1 MLEEN
6 ENLPVEAKAKKKLF
20 FSHPVFRVG
29 EYLAVRVLTIAVTIF
44 VGIFITVLIANRG
57 GLVGAS
63 VAQYIDNGEFV
74 DASIA
79 QDINNQV
86 KDAFNVG
93 PYSNISPEDPRFPI
107 AEKLRK
113 ELYHE
118 SGLDLPLFQRDL
130 LWTFKALTFQWGEVL
145 NHTSLNLRAVNF
157 LNGNSD
163 TFDVTRI
170 ILDHFPNTLLL
181 ITSADLIVFLI
192 GIPLALF
199 LSRKYG
205 KWQDKIM
212 VALSPISSIPAWV
225 HGIFLVI
232 IFAVQLQW
240 LPPGNMFDPFPPAT
254 KWGYILIVL
263 KHMLLPVTAIV
274 LSMFFQ
280 YVYTWRTFFL
290 IYAGEDYVDLAR
302 AKGLSGKVIEKRY
315 ILRPTLPYVVTSFAL
330 SLLGFWQMTT
340 ALEYF
345 FRWPGIGLLYVDAL
359 GVNVT
364 EVRTIDAL
372 LIIGVVVIFAY
383 LMGLTILLLDI
394 IYAALDPRVRLGTG
408 EQKLKAAIARPRKAF
423 SHWFRR
429 EVLPVPKRVWTAQA
443 ESSEKERAAGIPADR
458 PRGRKARSRS
468 LVLTIREILRY
479 PSAIIGATLIV
490 FLVGTAVY
498 AIISIPPSQVTALW
512 YPQPTGYQTRPQNAQ
527 PIWVNW
533 FRRDKL
539 PQTIN
544 ITSQDKA
551 VEKTV
556 VEAADHKNVTFMFTI
571 NYPYHELPEEVYV
584 YFFPHYKSK
593 QPFVTLTWIT
603 PDGREFNLGN
613 MAISTGSTY
622 MLTRDI
628 PQNYFLPGIHRTT
641 LYTSNQGGF
650 PITCTVFFDP
660 AAEEPCTPLP
670 GMYTLRINGTTFEP
684 NSTIEAEV
692 VVMGKLFGWAGTDFY
707 RRDLSVGLLWGLPI
721 ALALGLVGAFVTTIL
736 SMLVAAAGVWFGG
749 WADALVQRITE
760 ANMVLPV
767 LAIGVMVFYFLGISL
782 WVILGVV
789 ILLNVFGSTTK
800 AYRAAFIQVKEAPY
814 IEAAQ
819 AYGASSCRMILRYMV
834 PRILPVLIPQLVT
847 LIPAYVFLEATL
859 GIFAV
864 SDPFIPTWGSIIH
877 DALKNWA
884 FRANYYWITE
894 PVALLLLTGLAFAMF
909 GFSLDRILNPRLRD
923 V

>member
-1 MLEEN
+1 
-6 ENLPVEAKAKKKLF
+6 
-20 FSHPVFRVG
+20 
-29 EYLAVRVLTIAVTIF
+29 
-44 VGIFITVLIANRG
+44 
-57 GLVGAS
+57 
-63 VAQYIDNGEFV
+63 
-74 DASIA
+74 
-79 QDINNQV
+79 
-86 KDAFNVG
+86 
-93 PYSNISPEDPRFPI
+93 
-107 AEKLRK
+107 
-113 ELYHE
+113 
-118 SGLDLPLFQRDL
+118 
-130 LWTFKALTFQWGEVL
+130 
-145 NHTSLNLRAVNF
+145 
-157 LNGNSD
+157 
-163 TFDVTRI
+163 
-170 ILDHFPNTLLL
+170 
-181 ITSADLIVFLI
+181 
-192 GIPLALF
+192 
-199 LSRKYG
+199 
-205 KWQDKIM
+205 
-212 VALSPISSIPAWV
+212 
-225 HGIFLVI
+225 
-232 IFAVQLQW
+232 
-240 LPPGNMFDPFPPAT
+240 MFDFLPPAT
-254 KWGYILIVL
+254 KWGYIPIVL

-315 ILRPTLPYVVTSFAL
+315 LLRPTLPYVVTSFAL

-345 FRWPGIGLLYVDAL
+345 FQWPGIGMLYAQSL

-372 LIIGVVVIFAY
+372 MIIGIVVIFAY

-408 EQKLKAAIARPRKAF
+408 EQKLKATIARPRKAF

-429 EVLPVPKRVWTAQA
+429 ESLPVPKRVWTAQA
-443 ESSEKERAAGIPADR
+443 ESSENERAAGIQVDR
-458 PRGRKARSRS
+458 PRVRKARSRS

-479 PSAIIGATLIV
+479 PSAIIGAVLIV
-490 FLVGTAVY
+490 FLVGMAVY
-498 AIISIPPSQVTALW
+498 AVISIPPSQVTALW

-544 ITSQDKA
+544 IASQDNA

-556 VEAADHKNVTFMFTI
+556 VEAADHKNIAFTFKI
-571 NYPYHELPEEVYV
+571 NYPYQELPDEVYV
-584 YFFPHYKSK
+584 YFFPHYESK

-628 PQNYFLPGIHRTT
+628 PQRYFLPGIHRSTNI
-641 LYTSNQGGF
+641 YMPSQGGL

-660 AAEEPCTPLP
+660 AAEEPCTPLS

-684 NSTIEAEV
+684 DSTIEAEV
-692 VVMGKLFGWAGTDFY
+692 VVMGKLFGWAGTDYY

-721 ALALGLVGAFVTTIL
+721 ALALGLAGAVVTTIL

-767 LAIGVMVFYFLGISL
+767 LAIGVMVYYFYGISL

-819 AYGASSCRMILRYMV
+819 AYGASSSRMILHYMV
-834 PRILPVLIPQLVT
+834 PRILPVLIPQLVA

-864 SDPFIPTWGSIIH
+864 GDPFIPTWGSIIH
-877 DALKNWA
+877 DALKNMA
-884 FRANYYWITE
+884 FRANYYWIAE

-909 GFSLDRILNPRLRD
+909 GFALDRILNPRLRD